1 MPLRTIDPCLMKA
14 LSIITAT
21 IGMSFIHSLT
31 TRISK
36 NGELFSNLR
45 FNVRALSSSS
55 IESDILERKSDW
67 IEYMVEFR
75 GVQSAFRLNEFRDSY
90 KQLMRGKDDEEIELT
105 SIIADVL
112 QPNIPVCAYVRL
124 PNESI
129 AIAVAKR
136 CSLVRSISQVWGDA
150 ITMEEVRIETEQNY
164 DTLVAP
170 IFKESNSLQDNSW
183 RVDFRRYG
191 RSGRSGLDPE
201 GKKNVLK
208 AFSSILKNMKGVVSL
223 SDAKH
228 NLLYLEDWSSYRSW
242 TLQIDAAARIK
253 ADADRILG
261 VDLMV
266 EEGRE
271 EDGKATSVT
280 SVTLVE
286 DAAPATT
293 TARVAIS
300 ENIVPDANT
309 HACVTG
315 DNGVSTEKRVETY
328 EENRIRRNEAIIN
341 RNKRNG
347 TLGGD
352 KAAQTN
358 GSSHSGRMDS
368 GINKKERRLNSVSED
383 TKRNENK
390 KNKGELNSEAFI
402 SNNMM
407 RKQNSLY
414 QPSIGEINHD
424 DGTYVPLKCVLARVI
439 AEGPCVVSD
448 FDLKRRPYLGKYVRA
463 DCIGLDCTALQKGV
477 TCLLILS
484 TNYFSRSF
492 SRWSFSSLGIY
503 TVLLSFCTVY
513 FGRLP
518 IFLSVFQLAL
528 LFYFILFY
536 STLLFYFALLF
547 SALS

>member
-1 MPLRTIDPCLMKA
+1 MHSLRT
-14 LSIITAT
+14 T
-21 IGMSFIHSLT
+21 IS
-31 TRISK
+31 R
-36 NGELFSNLR
+36 NRELFGNFR
-45 FNVRALSSSS
+45 FTVRALSSSS

-90 KQLMRGKDDEEIELT
+90 RQLTRGKDDEEIEFT

-201 GKKNVLK
+201 GKKNVLT
-208 AFSSILKNMKGVVSL
+208 AFSTILKSMKGVVSL

-242 TLQIDAAARIK
+242 TLQIDAAARIR
-253 ADADRILG
+253 ASADRILE
-261 VDLMV
+261 VDV
-266 EEGRE
+266 EEEADRVGDE
-271 EDGKATSVT
+271 GSATATSVIA
-280 SVTLVE
+280 VE
-286 DAAPATT
+286 DAAPDT
-293 TARVAIS
+293 TAPRFAIS
-300 ENIVPDANT
+300 DNIVADADT
-309 HACVTG
+309 YTFITADKKVI
-315 DNGVSTEKRVETY
+315 SERRVETY
-328 EENRIRRNEAIIN
+328 EENRMRRNLAIIN
-341 RNKRNG
+341 RNKRND
-347 TLGGD
+347 TLD
-352 KAAQTN
+352 KEKATQTD
-358 GSSHSGRMDS
+358 GSSHSSCMSS
-368 GINKKERRLNSVSED
+368 GINKKERRLNSVSEN
-383 TKRNENK
+383 TKRNMKRPHN
-390 KNKGELNSEAFI
+390 GELKSEAFI
-402 SNNMM
+402 SNNMA

-414 QPSIGEINHD
+414 QPSVGEINHD

-463 DCIGLDCTALQKGV
+463 
-477 TCLLILS
+477 
-484 TNYFSRSF
+484 
-492 SRWSFSSLGIY
+492 
-503 TVLLSFCTVY
+503 VL
-513 FGRLP
+513 
-518 IFLSVFQLAL
+518 
-528 LFYFILFY
+528 
-536 STLLFYFALLF
+536 
-547 SALS
+547 